1 MGGDIARLPEIVALA
16 KKYGA
21 RVMVDDAHALGVIGR
36 GGRGTASHFGL
47 ENEVDIYMGTFS
59 KSLASLGGFMA
70 APSKVVDYVRHN
82 SRPFIFSASIT
93 PASCAV
99 ALAALRHIIKNP
111 GLVDRLS
118 ELSRYMR
125 EGLKARGV
133 EIRESTTPIIPIF
146 TYDLLNTLKKAR
158 ELYDGGVYVNTV
170 LPPAAP
176 ADGCMLRTSLM
187 ATHTE
192 ALLDEAMDI
201 IRAVM
206 A

>member
-1 MGGDIARLPEIVALA
+1 
-16 KKYGA
+16 
-21 RVMVDDAHALGVIGR
+21 
-36 GGRGTASHFGL
+36 
-47 ENEVDIYMGTFS
+47 
-59 KSLASLGGFMA
+59 MA
-70 APSKVVDYVRHN
+70 ASAKVIDYVRHN

-99 ALAALRHIIKNP
+99 ALAALRYIKKNP
-111 GLVDRLS
+111 QIVTRLS
-118 ELSRYMR
+118 ELSSYMR
-125 EGLKARGV
+125 NGLKARGI
-133 EIRESTTPIIPIF
+133 EIRESSTPIIPIF
-146 TYDLLNTLKKAR
+146 TYDLVNTLKKAR

-201 IRAVM
+201 IRSVM
-206 A
+206 VK